1 MASGHASSSHVHE
14 KRKYEAL
21 VVAAG
26 LACLVVVLF
35 SRSPNLLL
43 RARFFAEDGQLF
55 YQQAH
60 ELGIAHSLLRPNAG
74 YLHLFPRLV
83 AGLSLFVPLFYVPL
97 FFNVVALTVQGITAV
112 YLCSGRMRNI
122 GPLPLRTAAAF
133 LYLGLPHIGEVW
145 GRLTNSQWHLAVLSF
160 LILIAAPAQSRLGTW
175 FDRIVLAVGALT
187 GPFSVLLLPIAIIAA
202 VYRRGARTIT
212 NLVILGAGAAVQA
225 VTMLINGRPETGKLG
240 ASFPLLLNLLV
251 RWLFVTVL
259 PNPWHPPQ
267 IFTDIGYVVFVAGVA
282 ALAWILWK
290 GSFEV
295 RCALL
300 FGAIVIAA
308 SLASP
313 LVATA
318 GDQWPV
324 MLNMGAGERYWFIPR
339 VVAAV
344 AGLWVVAQPFSK
356 WARAAGIL
364 VMAVLLLFCLKG
376 WPIAQW
382 PGIHFRTYVHVFNQL
397 PIGATLR
404 VPVEPT
410 PSWTMVITK
419 KPLDWTYHEDGAF
432 TDGEIEPVHDWL
444 SRQPA
449 AAGNE
454 DSDPAPGGVILVNGG
469 VLDGTGTAVAP
480 VHVSLRTGALL
491 EGWAVS
497 SESAPL
503 KPMDEMYAVV
513 SDRVVKGDQLPY
525 TGLYRNIQVEHAM
538 YMVFLPSTVLH
549 TGPQEITIMGR
560 SRSDNKLRICGQRL
574 YIYGDS

>member
-1 MASGHASSSHVHE
+1 MAPGCASSSQAHE
-14 KRKYEAL
+14 KKKYEKL
-21 VVAAG
+21 VVALG
-26 LACLVVVLF
+26 LACLVAVLF
-35 SRSPNLLL
+35 SRSPNLVL

-60 ELGIAHSLLRPNAG
+60 ELGFAHSLLRPNAG

-83 AGLSLFVPLFYVPL
+83 AGLSLFIPLFYVPL
-97 FFNVVALTVQGITAV
+97 FFNVVALTVQGITAI

-122 GPLPLRTAAAF
+122 GPLPLRAAAAF

-175 FDRIVLAVGALT
+175 FDRVALAVGALT

-225 VTMLINGRPETGKLG
+225 VTMLINGRPEIGKLG

-251 RWLFVTVL
+251 RWLFVAAL
-259 PNPWHPPQ
+259 PNPWHPAQ
-267 IFTDIGYVVFVAGVA
+267 IVTNIGYVLFAAGVA
-282 ALAWILWK
+282 AVAWMVWK
-290 GSFEV
+290 GNFEV

-313 LVATA
+313 LCTNA
-318 GDQWPV
+318 GEQWPP
-324 MLNMGAGERYWFIPR
+324 MLTMGAGERYWFIPR
-339 VVAAV
+339 VVAAT
-344 AGLWVVAQPFSK
+344 AALWVVAQPFSK
-356 WARAAGIL
+356 WARVAGIVVITGL
-364 VMAVLLLFCLKG
+364 VFFCLKG
-376 WPIAQW
+376 WYIAQW

-397 PIGATLR
+397 PIGATLK
-404 VPVEPT
+404 VPVEPA
-410 PSWTMVITK
+410 PAWTMVITK
-419 KPLDWTYHEDGAF
+419 KPLDWTYDEDGAF
-432 TDGEIEPVHDWL
+432 TDGEIEPIHDWL

-449 AAGNE
+449 AAGNA
-454 DSDPAPGGVILVNGG
+454 DSDPAPGGVLFVNGG
-469 VLDGTGTAVAP
+469 ALDGTGTAVAP
-480 VHVSLRTGALL
+480 MHVSLRTGALL
-491 EGWAVS
+491 EGWAVF

-503 KPMDEMYAVV
+503 RAMDEMYAVI

-525 TGLYRNIQVEHAM
+525 TGLYRTVPVEHAM
-538 YMVFLPSTVLH
+538 YMVYLPSRVLH

-560 SRSDNKLRICGQRL
+560 SRGDNKLRVCGPRL